1 MGLMTDI
8 TTAQVRAARG
18 LIDWSQ
24 KQLAEAAGVGL
35 STIADFERGRRTP
48 IGNNL
53 AAIQRALEAAGV
65 EFTNGG
71 EPGVKLRRKEE

>member
-1 MGLMTDI
+1 MTTI
-8 TTAQVRAARG
+8 SAAQIRAARG

-24 KQLAEAAGVGL
+24 TQLAKEAGVGI
-35 STIADFERGRRTP
+35 STIADFERGKRTP

-65 EFTNGG
+65 EFTNGN
-71 EPGVKLRRKEE
+71 EPGVKLKRQQTA